1 MLWQGLL
8 CELEVGEADRSLD
21 AGDAE
26 IGVDYDLLHQRDG
39 RVLVELEA
47 VESAGD

>member
-1 MLWQGLL
+1 ML
-8 CELEVGEADRSLD
+8 CELEDGEADRSLG
-21 AGDAE
+21 AGDDE
-26 IGVDYDLLHQRDG
+26 IGVGYDLLHQRDG

>member
-8 CELEVGEADRSLD
+8 CELEVGEVDRSLD
-21 AGDAE
+21 ADDAE
-26 IGVDYDLLHQRDG
+26 TGVGYDLHQKDG
-39 RVLVELEA
+39 RLLVELEA